1 METHPVGHR
10 KPNSWGLYDMHGNV
24 MEWCY
29 DWYNE
34 FHYQQCPEESE
45 DPTGPDDGVSKVL
58 RGGAWQ
64 FGAEAT
70 RCAYRNS
77 SAPEAVAGVIGFR
90 ICRNANDEAM

>member
-1 METHPVGHR
+1 
-10 KPNSWGLYDMHGNV
+10 

-34 FHYQQCPEESE
+34 SQYQQYAEEE
-45 DPTGPDDGVSKVL
+45 TENPAGPTSGTAKVL

-77 SAPEAVAGVIGFR
+77 STPDAVAGVIGFR
-90 ICRNANDEAM
+90 ICRNAGDEAM